1 MLKTFFIG
9 LSGTFGSGKG
19 AFAKIVRT
27 LCGKEKFAKYSLSD
41 EVRKECKK
49 QGKTLE
55 RENLRSVANA
65 TRMKE
70 GAGVFARR
78 VLEKALKAKGK
89 SIVLID
95 SIRLPAELQELRG
108 ALGKRFALVAID
120 APIELRYARVKKRA
134 RAGEHLLSFKEFEK
148 SEEKEMRSKDEFGQS
163 IAKVMADAD
172 FKIGNVGTQKELEE
186 KAGKLMEKMKAKN

>member
-1 MLKTFFIG
+1 MAIFIG
-9 LSGTFGSGKG
+9 LSGTFGAGKG
-19 AFAKIVRT
+19 AFARIVRT
-27 LCGKEKFAKYSLSD
+27 LCGKENFAKYSLSD

-49 QGKTLE
+49 QGKSLE
-55 RENLRSVANA
+55 RENLRMVANA
-65 TRMKE
+65 TRKRE

-78 VLEKALKAKGK
+78 VLVRALKAKGK

-108 ALGKRFALVAID
+108 ALGGKFTLVAIN

-134 RAGEHLLSFKEFEK
+134 RAGEQLLSFKEFK
-148 SEEKEMRSKDEFGQS
+148 ASEEKEMRSKGEFGQS

-172 FKIGNVGTQKELEE
+172 FKIENAGTQKELEE
-186 KAGKLMEKMKAKN
+186 KAGKLMEKMGV